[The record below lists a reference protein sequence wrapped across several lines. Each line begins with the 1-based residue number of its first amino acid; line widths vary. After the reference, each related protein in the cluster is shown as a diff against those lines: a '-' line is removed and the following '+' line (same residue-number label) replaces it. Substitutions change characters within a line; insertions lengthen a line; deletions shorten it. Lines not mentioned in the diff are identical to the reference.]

1 MNEVRRNYSPGVTTA
16 LALTLLLVSVT
27 ATAATEYNIEVVVF
41 EYIVPDARG
50 EFWPPDPGTP
60 DLEISRG
67 YPAAQRALGGT
78 VARLRQSA
86 EYRVLAHRAWRQPGV
101 SRGAAAPVLL
111 QSSDGYNL
119 IGTITVWRQRF
130 LHAEL
135 DLLLRPAGGTDE
147 VRLRQRRKM
156 RSREL
161 HYVDHPKL
169 GVLIYA
175 TPVGAS

>member
-1 MNEVRRNYSPGVTTA
+1 
-16 LALTLLLVSVT
+16 
-27 ATAATEYNIEVVVF
+27 
-41 EYIVPDARG
+41 
-50 EFWPPDPGTP
+50 
-60 DLEISRG
+60 
-67 YPAAQRALGGT
+67 
-78 VARLRQSA
+78 
-86 EYRVLAHRAWRQPGV
+86 
-101 SRGAAAPVLL
+101 VLL